1 MFCPGQGEIE
11 RRREI
16 NINLRVFDIAR
27 ATYLI
32 FSNNSACVINYPVQT
47 HYPENTQIT
56 FPWTE
61 FYSQTGELIIH
72 PYPEIQNDSD
82 GS

>member
-1 MFCPGQGEIE
+1 MFCPGQDEIE

-56 FPWTE
+56 FP
-61 FYSQTGELIIH
+61 
-72 PYPEIQNDSD
+72 
-82 GS
+82 

>member
-1 MFCPGQGEIE
+1 M
-11 RRREI
+11 
-16 NINLRVFDIAR
+16 L
-27 ATYLI
+27 
-32 FSNNSACVINYPVQT
+32 CVINYPVQT

-56 FPWTE
+56 FPWIE
-61 FYSQTGELIIH
+61 FYSRAGKLIIH